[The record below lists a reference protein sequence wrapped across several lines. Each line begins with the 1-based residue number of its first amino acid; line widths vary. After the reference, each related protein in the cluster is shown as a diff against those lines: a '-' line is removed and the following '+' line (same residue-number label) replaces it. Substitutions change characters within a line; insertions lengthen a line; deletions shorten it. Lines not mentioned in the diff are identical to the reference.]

1 MGNMDNATKIKAL
14 EEMIKEARI
23 QNALFHPT
31 NPPDAWF
38 CTSCSVFG
46 KGRPVCW
53 SCDSTEVKTQ
63 WVPRMGGGAQ
73 SVVLQPELS
82 V

>member
-1 MGNMDNATKIKAL
+1 MSDNATKIRAL
-14 EEMIKEARI
+14 EDMIKEARV
-23 QNALFHPT
+23 QGALFHPT
-31 NPPDAWF
+31 NPPDAWY
-38 CTSCSVFG
+38 CVDCGVFG
-46 KGRPVCW
+46 KGKSVCW